1 MTKETENWSEQ
12 DEERA
17 SILMHNGNDGDHY
30 DSVEFAI
37 ASGATHYEAYR
48 DVFLHFNGATWLA
61 LVGSQ
66 WKPFMPSP
74 RDTMKPI
81 GECPEFQKLLK
92 ATKIPPARPVNI
104 IKPTSAVDL
113 LDAAK
118 GHIGDR
124 ARTYD
129 KPEGERSMAATVQ
142 AFAAVTGITLTEE
155 QGWLFQI
162 MLKAVRSQQGFYR
175 GDNYEDGA
183 AYFALMG
190 ETAARDRP

>member
-1 MTKETENWSEQ
+1 MATENWSEK

-17 SILMHNGNDGDHY
+17 AILMHNGNNGEHY
-30 DSVEFAI
+30 DSVEYAI
-37 ASGATHYEAYR
+37 ARGATHYDALRE
-48 DVFLHFNGATWLA
+48 VFLKNIDGWHA
-61 LVGSQ
+61 LVGKQ
-66 WKPFMPSP
+66 WLPFIKEGSDTIRPIMAHPSFAMMVRP
-74 RDTMKPI
+74 SGK
-81 GECPEFQKLLK
+81 
-92 ATKIPPARPVNI
+92 PVNPV
-104 IKPTSAVDL
+104 KPTSAVDL

-124 ARTYD
+124 TRTYD
-129 KPEGERSMAATVQ
+129 KPEGERSMGATVQ
-142 AFAAVTGITLTEE
+142 AFEAVTGITLTEE